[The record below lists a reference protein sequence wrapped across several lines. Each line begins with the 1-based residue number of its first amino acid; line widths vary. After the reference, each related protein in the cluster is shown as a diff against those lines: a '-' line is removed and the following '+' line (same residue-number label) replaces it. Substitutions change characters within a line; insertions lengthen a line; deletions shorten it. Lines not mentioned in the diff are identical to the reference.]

1 MTMRRIAVLLALALG
16 SLTAACADQTSFG
29 PSQLGQVEDNTLAAG
44 KSSTDATASG
54 GGKKVGGSAGGV
66 KGKGR

>member
-1 MTMRRIAVLLALALG
+1 MTMRRIAMLLFLALG
-16 SLTAACADQTSFG
+16 PLTAACTDQNSLG
-29 PSQLGQVEDNTLAAG
+29 PSQIEQVDDNSLAAAKG
-44 KSSTDATASG
+44 TTDGTATG

>member
-1 MTMRRIAVLLALALG
+1 MRRIAVLLSLTLG
-16 SLTAACADQTSFG
+16 PLTAACTDQSSLG
-29 PSQLGQVEDNTLAAG
+29 PSQFEQVDDSSLAAG
-44 KSSTDATASG
+44 KSTTDG

>member
-1 MTMRRIAVLLALALG
+1 MAMRRIAVVLSFALG
-16 SLTAACADQTSFG
+16 SLTAACADRESLG
-29 PSQLGQVEDNTLAAG
+29 PSELVQVDDLTTAAAKG
-44 KSSTDATASG
+44 DDAGTTG